1 MSTDDTSELFEIR
14 LNNRGIRFI
23 RKFPTLV
30 KISILTGI
38 AGSLI
43 VFIIDFG
50 RITNDTTDYTA
61 LGRWEAAYFKS
72 YPFFSL
78 FLTGIFLVQLYFYW
92 KVKQHLEEAINDKN
106 EVAFNESF
114 EALFKN
120 AIWGLILGVASLI
133 ITMIDL
139 FFWINYY

>member
-1 MSTDDTSELFEIR
+1 MSTDNTSELFEIK
-14 LNNRGIRFI
+14 LNERGIRFI
-23 RKFPTLV
+23 RKFATLV
-30 KISILTGI
+30 KIVILTGI

-61 LGRWEAAYFKS
+61 LDQWETAYFKS

-78 FLTGIFLVQLYFYW
+78 FFAAIFLIQLYYYW

-120 AIWGLILGVASLI
+120 SVWGLILGVASLI
-133 ITMIDL
+133 ITVIDL
-139 FFWINYY
+139 LFYVNYY